1 MEDKEKKI
9 VKSDNEQGNQYH
21 EPAGSPKGGQF
32 TSGPKN
38 GNSSGDD
45 DVGVFEF
52 KEEEKREINLNI
64 DAIYSFLN
72 VKKDQKAKEVLNTIE
87 NSFDEQTKSFYNSL
101 SLEEKIE
108 LLVNS
113 KQDYDKNILEK
124 STDLQVQAVLM
135 ADGLLNQRVKIEQ
148 EIALLNKDK
157 ENIEKEINQKI
168 LEMKL
173 EHFSDFKPI
182 EGVWWSGARGLEEY
196 ELLSAKA
203 EKSQNSELKSSIDL
217 KINYY
222 NEVLKNENSSLEE
235 KAKAFANLKKLDK
248 YIEQGEKYL
257 EFSKQIKAKYVDNF
271 EEIEKN
277 ISEKTQALS
286 QFNANSPLL
295 KKCREFLSG
304 YQDKNAAYSQFRKD
318 NAIWITEEWIE
329 QHPEYKG
336 KSIQEAATKYFG
348 DKWQQKWKN
357 LTSQER
363 NQLIEYTGGGY
374 SKYNR
379 PLRGLSHSGW
389 GGWGFAQAVTNMT
402 NALDKCEWEE
412 DMWIQ
417 RGIDDSK
424 IFKLPGGKT
433 FNYLSDLTETELQ
446 QLVGTSFEDKGFYSG
461 GAGKGTGFEW
471 KTVIFNTYCPKG
483 TKGAYMNIQG
493 HYADS
498 DENEMILQRGYTYRI
513 TKVEKKGSRFF
524 IDCEVILGSDKNKV
538 TDMEELY
545 KIGKKH
551 LG

>member
-38 GNSSGDD
+38 GNSSGGDGED
-45 DVGVFEF
+45 IGVFEF
-52 KEEEKREINLNI
+52 KEEQKREINLNI

-87 NSFDEQTKSFYNSL
+87 NSFDKETKSFYNSL

-113 KQDYDKNILEK
+113 KQDYDKKILEK

-135 ADGLLNQRVKIEQ
+135 ADGLLNQKVKIEQ
-148 EIALLNKDK
+148 KLALLNQDK
-157 ENIEKEINQKI
+157 VNTEKEITQKI

-173 EHFSDFKPI
+173 EQFPDFEKV
-182 EGVWWSGARGLEEY
+182 EGIWWASSKGLEEY
-196 ELLSAKA
+196 EFLSTKNTAL
-203 EKSQNSELKSSIDL
+203 NGKSSIDL
-217 KINYY
+217 KKEYY
-222 NEVLKNENSSLEE
+222 NAVLENESASLEE
-235 KAKAFANLKKLDK
+235 KAKAFANKKKLDK

-257 EFSKQIKAKYVDNF
+257 EFSKQIKSGYINAL
-271 EEIEKN
+271 EEIEGK
-277 ISEKTQALS
+277 ISEATQELTQYS
-286 QFNANSPLL
+286 QNSPLL
-295 KKCREFLSG
+295 KSCRDFLFG

-329 QHPEYKG
+329 QRPEYKG

-471 KTVIFNTYCPKG
+471 KKVIFNTYCPKG

-493 HYADS
+493 HYAGS

-513 TKVEKKGSRFF
+513 TKVEKKGSKLF